1 MLPEARFAVV
11 AGTGAFDFTPAF
23 EDAVLSIAPS
33 ALFLVVA
40 LQRLFWL
47 ARQPR
52 KVAKSHR
59 PIVKVALNAEK
70 RPFPQL
76 RTSAAVL
83 AFVDGFLLL
92 FLSHAEHARSVR
104 PSTLI
109 NVYLLFTLLFDCVIA
124 RTLWLADHDSTISGL
139 FTSAVAIKLFVL
151 TSEAWEKRPILLSQY
166 QDLSPESISG
176 ILVRSVFWW
185 LNSLM
190 RTGFVRSLTGH
201 DMLPI
206 HDSLAARTL
215 LPKARSSF
223 GSFNPSSPHA
233 LAFSTLWATKY
244 IFLAGVAPRLALA
257 AFKYTLPFLITRTTS
272 WTADL
277 SQPDE
282 IGWGLTGAWLLVFL
296 GQAISNGFYYQMTYR
311 FVTSIRGSLCSL
323 IYVNTL
329 NLSSTALDESMAV
342 SLMSTDTESICQSAT
357 TLHELW
363 VAPIES
369 AVAIFLLYRQLGL
382 AALAPIAVAIIA
394 TTGTLQLAR
403 FIGTAKKRWMRGI
416 QTRVDVTASVLASM
430 KEVKMLGLIDVVA
443 NMIQGL
449 RVTELDLSKQYRRL
463 LTIQIFIAMN
473 TATIAPLATFATF
486 VIVSKSTGQPLNTES
501 AYTSLS
507 LIYLLSDPLTAVFRT
522 IPFVSAALA
531 CFSRIQAYLLSESC
545 TDYRLPLTQPGH
557 NLGPD
562 HEKGDTLVAILRASF
577 GWVPGQPDI
586 LNDITLNIRKSCF
599 TFVVGPVG
607 SGKSTLIRAILGEVP
622 VRSGSIHADLGNIA
636 FVGQEPWVQNLT
648 IRQNILGSASYD
660 AKWYDQVVYACGLE
674 HDIGELPNGDATRAG
689 SAGFSM
695 SGGQKQRLALAR
707 AVYSRE
713 KTVLLDDVFAGQ
725 DAATEEHVFQHLLA
739 GAGLFRQM
747 GITVVCVTNAIHRL
761 AYADHVVALSVS
773 GHIVHQGSFAQ
784 LQSDTDYLHG
794 LAVEQNGAMDARGAA
809 QASVQHRHETIPKG
823 RSEQDG
829 DQNSDDSGSPGR
841 VLGEIATY
849 AYYFGSVPVW
859 HTILFAAFVILFA
872 GGARM
877 TALVLS
883 FWTDTAEDS
892 GQATNNY
899 YLGLFG
905 MLTGFAVLGITG
917 AAYFFLVVMVPL
929 SSEALHARLLQ
940 SVMNAPVAFF
950 SRTDVG
956 VITNRFSQDMSVVD
970 TELAFALVDFCINFS
985 LIIMAVILMCV
996 FSGYFAAA
1004 LVPFVAFCWLLQK
1017 FYLRTSQQVRLFDL
1031 EAKSPLFTQFL
1042 DLLQGLSTVR
1052 AFAWGPR
1059 FIERYLDLLD
1069 ASQRP
1074 FYLLFCI
1081 QRWLCLVLDL
1091 MTVALVTIMMVL
1103 VVKLRE
1109 QLSSQFVALAFV
1121 QVMSFGQSL
1130 AHVIQDW
1137 TQLETSLGAV
1147 ARVKAFCTDTEL
1159 ENRPTETGT
1168 VPENWPAHGHI
1179 IIEDLVAS
1187 YDAREGSGGGEPV
1200 LHGVTLDIP
1209 GGTQVG
1215 ICGRSGSGKSSLLGC
1230 ILRLLEVGPGSRI
1243 TIDGIDIT
1251 TVPRQAVRAAVAA
1264 VPQHPFFLKHTSLRD
1279 NLVILH
1285 QQQQRQEHEQQEHE
1299 QQEHEH
1305 QEHEQQEQHND
1316 NRILQVLR
1324 RLKVDDLVDRLGGLD
1339 SVLDAERLS
1348 QGQRQLL
1355 CIARAMLAGK
1365 RIILIDE
1372 ASSNVDERSERL
1384 IRQVMR
1390 EQFSSCTIIAIAHR
1404 LGAIVDFDRVAVM
1417 GGGRL
1422 LEWDSPRALL
1432 KRDSEFKRLWD
1443 LGEQLD
1449 L

>member
-1 MLPEARFAVV
+1 MPFAVV
-11 AGTGAFDFTPAF
+11 SSTGAFDFTPAF
-23 EDAVLSIAPS
+23 EDAVLRIAPS

-40 LQRLFWL
+40 VQRLFWL

-52 KVAKSHR
+52 KVAKSHW
-59 PIVKVALNAEK
+59 PFGLIGVYTALQFAALLYWAVNADK
-70 RPFPQL
+70 WPFSQL

-104 PSTLI
+104 PSTII
-109 NVYLLFTLLFDCVIA
+109 NVYLLFTLLFDCVVA
-124 RTLWLADHDSTISGL
+124 RTLWLTGHDSAISGL
-139 FTSAVAIKLFVL
+139 FTSTVAIKLFVL
-151 TSEAWEKRPILLSQY
+151 TSETWEKRSILLSPY
-166 QDLSPESISG
+166 QDLSPESTSG
-176 ILVRSVFWW
+176 ILARSVFWW

-190 RTGFVRSLTGH
+190 RTGFARPLTGH

-215 LPKARSSF
+215 LPKAQSSF
-223 GSFNPSSPHA
+223 GSFNPSNRHA
-233 LAFSTLWATKY
+233 LALSTMWATKY
-244 IFLAGVAPRLALA
+244 IFLAGVVPRLALA
-257 AFKYTLPFLITRTTS
+257 AFKYTLPFLISRTTS
-272 WTADL
+272 WTADP

-311 FVTSIRGSLCSL
+311 FVTSIRGSLCSQ
-323 IYVNTL
+323 IYINTL
-329 NLSSTALDESMAV
+329 NLSSAALDESVAV

-363 VAPIES
+363 AAPIES

-382 AALAPIAVAIIA
+382 AALGPVAVAIVA

-403 FIGTAKKRWMRGI
+403 FIGMAKKKWMRGI

-430 KEVKMLGLIDVVA
+430 KEVKMLGLIDLVA

-449 RVTELDLSKQYRRL
+449 RIAELDLSKQYRRL
-463 LTIQIFIAMN
+463 LTVQIFIATN

-522 IPFVSAALA
+522 IPFVSAGLA
-531 CFSRIQAYLLSESC
+531 CFSRIQAYLLAESC
-545 TDYRLPLTQPGH
+545 TDYRLPLSQPGQ
-557 NLGPD
+557 NNPSKD
-562 HEKGDTLVAILRASF
+562 DEKGDTVVAISRASF
-577 GWVPGQPDI
+577 GWVPGKPDI

-607 SGKSTLIRAILGEVP
+607 SGKSTLIRALLGEVP
-622 VRSGSIHADLGNIA
+622 LRSGSIHADIGNIA
-636 FVGQEPWVQNLT
+636 FVGQEPWIQNLT
-648 IRQNILGSASYD
+648 IRQNIVGSTSYD
-660 AKWYDQVVYACGLE
+660 AEWYDKVVYACGLKQ
-674 HDIGELPNGDATRAG
+674 DIGELAHGDATRAG
-689 SAGFSM
+689 SAGFAL

-707 AVYSRE
+707 AVYSRG

-725 DAATEEHVFQHLLA
+725 DAATEEHVFQNLLA
-739 GAGLFRQM
+739 ETGLFRQT

-761 AYADHVVALSVS
+761 AYADLVVALDIGGRV
-773 GHIVHQGSFAQ
+773 VHQGSFAH

-794 LAVEQNGAMDARGAA
+794 LAVQQNGAIDDTQEAA
-809 QASVQHRHETIPKG
+809 EPSVQHRYERVSKG
-823 RSEQDG
+823 RSEQEG
-829 DQNSDDSGSPGR
+829 DPNSDDSGSPGR
-841 VLGEIATY
+841 VLGEFATY
-849 AYYFGSVPVW
+849 AYYFGSVPAW
-859 HTILFAAFVILFA
+859 HIVLLAAFVVLFA
-872 GGARM
+872 GGNRM

-883 FWTDTAEDS
+883 FWTDTAEES
-892 GQATNNY
+892 GQATNDY
-899 YLGLFG
+899 YLGFFG

-917 AAYFFLVVMVPL
+917 TAYFFLVVMVPL
-929 SSEALHARLLQ
+929 SSGVLHARLLQ

-950 SRTDVG
+950 ARTDVG

-985 LIIMAVILMCV
+985 LLLMSVILMCV

-1042 DLLQGLSTVR
+1042 DLIQGLSTVR
-1052 AFAWGPR
+1052 AFSWGPR

-1091 MTVALVTIMMVL
+1091 MTVALVTVMMVL
-1103 VVKLRE
+1103 VVKLRQ
-1109 QLSSQFVALAFV
+1109 QLSPQFVALAFV
-1121 QVMSFGQSL
+1121 QIMSFGQSL

-1147 ARVKAFCTDTEL
+1147 ARVKTFCSDTASES
-1159 ENRPTETGT
+1159 RPSETGT
-1168 VPENWPAHGHI
+1168 VPENWPTHGHVT
-1179 IIEDLVAS
+1179 IENLVAS
-1187 YDAREGSGGGEPV
+1187 YDAPREGGGGGEPV
-1200 LHGVTLDIP
+1200 LRGVTLDIP
-1209 GGTQVG
+1209 AGTKVG

-1243 TIDGIDIT
+1243 IIDGVDIT
-1251 TVPRQAVRAAVAA
+1251 TLPRQAVRAAVAV
-1264 VPQHPFFLKHTSLRD
+1264 VPQHPFFLKHTSLRE
-1279 NLVILH
+1279 NLVVLRR
-1285 QQQQRQEHEQQEHE
+1285 QQHHTDDDDD
-1299 QQEHEH
+1299 
-1305 QEHEQQEQHND
+1305 ND
-1316 NRILQVLR
+1316 SDDNTILQVLR
-1324 RLKVDDLVDRLGGLD
+1324 RLKIDDLVDRLGGLD
-1339 SVLDAERLS
+1339 SALDADRLS

-1384 IRQVMR
+1384 IREVMR
-1390 EQFSSCTIIAIAHR
+1390 EQFANCTVIAVAHR
-1404 LGAIVDFDRVAVM
+1404 LGAVVDFDRVAVM
-1417 GGGRL
+1417 GDGRV
-1422 LEWDSPRALL
+1422 LEWDNPRALL
-1432 KRDSEFKRLWD
+1432 KKRDSEFKKLWD
-1443 LGEQLD
+1443 LGTR
-1449 L
+1449 